1 MSTDKSNDSTPFLAG
16 MSAVEQQSSLSG
28 SGSKSVLGEGINF
41 RGELIGTEDLHVEGT
56 VDGTVIMVGHNLSV
70 GTGGAVTANI
80 HAKNIVV
87 EGTLDGDALADE
99 LIEIRN
105 TAQVNGNL
113 IAPRIKLDDGGKF
126 RGSMDMVDTD
136 SEMKERHKEFSDRL
150 VHPDLP
156 AAEEKPAAR
165 TRGSST
171 YSSSTTSTSDSS
183 RLSDT
188 SDYLFGSKETEEEAE
203 ES

>member
-156 AAEEKPAAR
+156 AAEEKPASRAR
-165 TRGSST
+165 SSASYT
-171 YSSSTTSTSDSS
+171 SSSSVNNTS

>member
-156 AAEEKPAAR
+156 AVEEKPAAR

-188 SDYLFGSKETEEEAE
+188 SDYLFGTKETEEEAE

>member
-156 AAEEKPAAR
+156 AAEEKPSAR

-188 SDYLFGSKETEEEAE
+188 SDYLFGTKETEEEAE

>member
-171 YSSSTTSTSDSS
+171 YSSSSTSTSDSS

-188 SDYLFGSKETEEEAE
+188 SDYLFGTKETEEEAE

>member
-16 MSAVEQQSSLSG
+16 MSAGEQQSSLSN
-28 SGSKSVLGEGINF
+28 SGAKSVLGEGINF

-156 AAEEKPAAR
+156 ATEDKPANR
-165 TRGSST
+165 SQSNSSYT
-171 YSSSTTSTSDSS
+171 SSSSTASDSS

-188 SDYLFGSKETEEEAE
+188 SDYLFGAKETEEEAE

>member
-16 MSAVEQQSSLSG
+16 MSAVEQQSTLSG

-171 YSSSTTSTSDSS
+171 YSSSSTSTSDSS

-188 SDYLFGSKETEEEAE
+188 SDYLFGTKETEEEAE

>member
-16 MSAVEQQSSLSG
+16 MSAGEQQSSLSN
-28 SGSKSVLGEGINF
+28 SGAKSVLGQGINF

-156 AAEEKPAAR
+156 AIEDKPANRAQSN
-165 TRGSST
+165 SS
-171 YSSSTTSTSDSS
+171 YSSSNSTVNSSSSISDS
-183 RLSDT
+183 
-188 SDYLFGSKETEEEAE
+188 SDYLFGTKEIEEEAE